1 MMQLREMS
9 VYKKKSHLRAFL
21 LELVALF
28 SLLQSR
34 EAVRPHHLVVSELLP
49 LSSGQRTSKAIDLGP
64 GLPLIKSST
73 FLHNLLLL
81 LGFFPLL
88 DELLL
93 PLLRLFLSL
102 FHLHLGLKE
111 LHFELMDFFH
121 LGPDEESFDFPGH
134 CFEAICES
142 FHF

>member
-1 MMQLREMS
+1 MMMQLREMS

-93 PLLRLFLSL
+93 PLLRFFLSL
-102 FHLHLGLKE
+102 FHLHLGL
-111 LHFELMDFFH
+111 
-121 LGPDEESFDFPGH
+121 DEESFDFPGH
-134 CFEAICES
+134 CFEAFANLSIFKIQIINTLS
-142 FHF
+142 LLQFS